1 MYRCL
6 ERPVKISEDGNYFSA
21 SDGKIHSD
29 GGIPFF
35 TDDWIWDT
43 YLAQHPLRTILNSP
57 MENDMLNSYTLMYE
71 QAGWMPTF
79 PQVFG
84 NHLCM
89 NSYHSSA
96 IFIDGYRKGLI
107 KYDVEKAYQGIKK
120 NLLEGT
126 FIPWRQGNPRGP

>member
-1 MYRCL
+1 
-6 ERPVKISEDGNYFSA
+6 
-21 SDGKIHSD
+21 
-29 GGIPFF
+29 
-35 TDDWIWDT
+35 
-43 YLAQHPLRTILNSP
+43 
-57 MENDMLNSYTLMYE
+57 MYE

-120 NLLEGT
+120 NLLERLPYPI
-126 FIPWRQGNPRGP
+126 FITEFKVPVINIEDLVEEIYLIIQNKKKPREVNIFEPNFMRLNELIFD